1 VRVVYERCCG
11 LDVHKRTVVACVRT
25 PDGQQSRTF
34 ETMTAELLRLG
45 DWLTE
50 QRVTHVAME
59 STGVF
64 WKPVYNLL
72 EGLGFT
78 LLVVNARHIKAV
90 PGRKTDVKDA
100 AWIAEL
106 LQHGLLKGSFIPDR
120 PQRELRE
127 LVRYRR
133 TLLQERGR
141 LLGRIQK
148 LLEGAN
154 IKLSA
159 VASDIVGVSGRAM
172 LEALADGT
180 TAAAALASLARGRLR
195 SKRPALERALRG
207 LMGAH
212 QRALLRSQL
221 RLLDSLDAEI
231 ARMDDEVATRMRPVE
246 AVLERLDTIPGVGR
260 RGAEELLA
268 EIGTDMGRFPSAAH
282 LASWARVCPGTDE
295 SAGNRKRVGTGHGN
309 PWLRCMLVE
318 AARAA
323 ARARRTYL
331 AARYRRLAARRGANR
346 AAMAVGHTIAVIAN
360 HLIRDET
367 VYQDLGP
374 NYFDERDREAVVRRS
389 VRRIQQLGYRVTIEE
404 AA

>member
-1 VRVVYERCCG
+1 
-11 LDVHKRTVVACVRT
+11 VVACVRT
-25 PDGQQSRTF
+25 PDGPQTRTF
-34 ETMTAELLRLG
+34 ETMTAELLHLG
-45 DWLTE
+45 DWLQE
-50 QRVTHVAME
+50 QRVSHVAME

-72 EGLGFT
+72 EGLGLS

-90 PGRKTDVKDA
+90 PGRKTDVQDA

-133 TLLQERGR
+133 ALLQQRGQ
-141 LLGRIQK
+141 LINRIQK

-154 IKLSA
+154 VKLSA

-180 TAAAALASLARGRLR
+180 ADAPTLAALARGRLR
-195 SKRPALERALRG
+195 SKRPASEQALRG

-221 RLLDSLDAEI
+221 RLLDALDGEI

-268 EIGTDMGRFPSAAH
+268 EIGTDMGRFPTAAH

-295 SAGNRKRVGTGHGN
+295 SAGKRKRVGTGRGN
-309 PWLRCMLVE
+309 PWRRRMLVE

-323 ARARRTYL
+323 AHARRTYL
-331 AARYRRLAARRGANR
+331 AAHYRRLAARRGANR
-346 AAMAVGHTIAVIAN
+346 AAMAVGHTIAVIAY
-360 HLIRDET
+360 HVIRDET
-367 VYQDLGP
+367 TYHDLGP
-374 NYFDERDREAVVRRS
+374 NYFDERDREAIVRRS
-389 VRRIQQLGYRVTIEE
+389 VRRIQQLGYRVTVEP